1 MLEIKNLNLNSKKEI
16 NSKLIVDPIT
26 NNCDYNVSFKLHDS
40 IVGIYCQDREV
51 VKKFLKYVAGINKT
65 SSVYF
70 DNKPVFNN
78 PNYFKNRIYL
88 DFSNNY
94 LSTLN
99 VEDIYINILESFSKT
114 IDKDKFKKISKDL
127 DIRGDAIIEKSYI
140 FNPQGNTSLNFC
152 LLSSLNYPIAIIN
165 NPTINVNNIKIINY
179 MANYYKHNYRYL
191 IFGLNNLYTLNNIL
205 DYIIIFDDFNNT
217 RILSSSDEVIVCD
230 YYEDDLLYTFKM
242 FKSQDHK
249 RLILFNGLTK
259 DDYKLLKQRKLSYY
273 KIRLDEVERYL

>member
-152 LLSSLNYPIAIIN
+152 LLTSLNYPIAIIN

-179 MANYYKHNYRYL
+179 MADYYKHNYRYL

-230 YYEDDLLYTFKM
+230 YYEDDLLDTFKM

>member
-65 SSVYF
+65 NEVYF

-152 LLSSLNYPIAIIN
+152 LLTSLNYPIAIIN

-230 YYEDDLLYTFKM
+230 YYEDDLLDALKM
-242 FKSQDHK
+242 FKSQDNK

>member
-1 MLEIKNLNLNSKKEI
+1 MLEIRNLKLNSKKEI
-16 NSKLIVDPIT
+16 NTKLVVDPIT
-26 NNCDYNVSFKLHDS
+26 NNCDYDVNFKLNDS
-40 IVGIYCQDREV
+40 TIGIYCQDKEV
-51 VKKFLKYVAGINKT
+51 VKKFLKYVAGINKNNE
-65 SSVYF
+65 VYF

-179 MANYYKHNYRYL
+179 MADYYKHNYRYL

-230 YYEDDLLYTFKM
+230 YYEDDLLDTFKM

>member
-16 NSKLIVDPIT
+16 NSKLTVDPIT

-65 SSVYF
+65 SSIYF

-78 PNYFKNRIYL
+78 LKNRMYL

-94 LSTLN
+94 LSALN

-179 MANYYKHNYRYL
+179 MADYYKHNYRYL

-217 RILSSSDEVIVCD
+217 RILSNSDEVIVCD
-230 YYEDDLLYTFKM
+230 YYEDDLLDTFKM